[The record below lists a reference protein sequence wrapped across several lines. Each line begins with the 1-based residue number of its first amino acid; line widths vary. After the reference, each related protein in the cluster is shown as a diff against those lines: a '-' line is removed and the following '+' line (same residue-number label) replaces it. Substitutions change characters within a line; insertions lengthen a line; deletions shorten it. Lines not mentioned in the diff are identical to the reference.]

1 MTQAKPLLIVNTD
14 NQVASSW
21 LTFSVSSIRACDFLD
36 LSEGPASFSE
46 QVVRL
51 QPYLQTHHLVF
62 VKTQYNEAL
71 AYYCYGQQ
79 GTDEPHLH
87 LSLDGLKG
95 EMPTLNLVALAALG
109 AIPYTECSKPM
120 ACQRGDW
127 AIAVGAGVAADLWP
141 EVAAL
146 AAYYQAPIFGT
157 APVVDQG
164 LLPESQLLGV
174 SGQTIRPKYLLC
186 LGLSGAMGHLLGI
199 GEGTTVFAI
208 NQDPKAAIFRHAHVH
223 WVIDIKLALGHIS
236 SWLKQVTVSASAAL
250 TT

>member
-1 MTQAKPLLIVNTD
+1 MFGIHIGLNFKDKAAEFWFA
-14 NQVASSW
+14 NQN
-21 LTFSVSSIRACDFLD
+21 
-36 LSEGPASFSE
+36 LS
-46 QVVRL
+46 R
-51 QPYLQTHHLVF
+51 
-62 VKTQYNEAL
+62 
-71 AYYCYGQQ
+71 
-79 GTDEPHLH
+79 
-87 LSLDGLKG
+87 
-95 EMPTLNLVALAALG
+95 LG
-109 AIPYTECSKPM
+109 ACFL
-120 ACQRGDW
+120 
-127 AIAVGAGVAADLWP
+127 GAGG
-141 EVAAL
+141 
-146 AAYYQAPIFGT
+146 PIFGT